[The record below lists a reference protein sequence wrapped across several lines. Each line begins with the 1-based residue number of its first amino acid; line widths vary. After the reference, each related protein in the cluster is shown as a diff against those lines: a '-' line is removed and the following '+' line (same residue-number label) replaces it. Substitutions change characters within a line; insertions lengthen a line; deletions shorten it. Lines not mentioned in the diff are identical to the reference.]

1 MTTPTAKR
9 VAGNPITKAAVT
21 DFPLADFGE
30 VFDVVALIRSLFPF
44 ASNVSHGFDFGI
56 IPKSWLLERSNF
68 VEAARGGYF
77 FFFNN

>member
-1 MTTPTAKR
+1 
-9 VAGNPITKAAVT
+9 
-21 DFPLADFGE
+21 

-68 VEAARGGYF
+68 VKAARGGYF
-77 FFFNN
+77 FFF

>member
-1 MTTPTAKR
+1 MATVTPTAS
-9 VAGNPITKAAVT
+9 PITEAAVT
-21 DFPLADFGE
+21 DIPFVADFEE

-68 VEAARGGYF
+68 VKAARRGFFF